1 MKIIIFGPQGSG
13 KGTQAKLVS
22 EKFNLF
28 YFQSGE
34 FLREKAKTDARINEI
49 INKRGEM
56 IPDEEMFSLFK
67 NYLTEKLSNLDNFVL
82 DGYPRSLK
90 QYELLSSWLK
100 EKGEKIDIAILLS
113 ISDEESVK
121 RLSARVVCE
130 KCGTNYNLIT
140 NPPPGGKCSCGGN
153 LVQRPD
159 DTPESI
165 RKRLAAYHTVTSPLI
180 EVLKKEGILVEVDGE
195 RPIEVIFEDII
206 KIISGHG

>member
-34 FLREKAKTDARINEI
+34 FLREKAKSDPRVDEI
-49 INKRGEM
+49 INQRGEM
-56 IPDEEMFSLFK
+56 IPDEEMFLLLK
-67 NYLTEKLSNLDNFVL
+67 NYLTEKLPSLDNFIM

-90 QYELLSSWLK
+90 QYELLSAWLK
-100 EKGEKIDIAILLS
+100 EKGGKVDIAILLV
-113 ISDEESVK
+113 ISDEESVR

-130 KCGTNYNLIT
+130 KCGTIYNLIT
-140 NPPPGGKCSCGGN
+140 NPPPGEKCVCGGN

-159 DTPESI
+159 DTPEAI
-165 RKRLAAYHTVTSPLI
+165 KKRLADYHTITSPLI
-180 EVLKKEGILVEVDGE
+180 EVLKKEGVLVEVDGE
-195 RPIEVIFEDII
+195 RPIEVIFEDIVEI
-206 KIISGHG
+206 VSGHG

>member
-34 FLREKAKTDARINEI
+34 FLREKAKSDPRVDEI
-49 INKRGEM
+49 INQRGEM
-56 IPDEEMFSLFK
+56 IPDEEMFLLLK
-67 NYLTEKLSNLDNFVL
+67 NYLTEKLPSLDNFIM

-90 QYELLSSWLK
+90 QYELLSAWLK
-100 EKGEKIDIAILLS
+100 EKGGKVDIAILLV
-113 ISDEESVK
+113 ISDEESVR

-130 KCGTNYNLIT
+130 KCGTIYNLIT
-140 NPPPGGKCSCGGN
+140 NPPPGEKCVCGGN

-159 DTPESI
+159 DTPEAI
-165 RKRLAAYHTVTSPLI
+165 KKRLADYHTITSPLI

-195 RPIEVIFEDII
+195 RPIEVIFEDIVEI
-206 KIISGHG
+206 VSGHG